1 MFNPSQFPCSYLNLS
16 RLGARISIAFA
27 VSSMIALPSV
37 AQVTVNQSVEKALTT
52 SPEVQ
57 IRSRNYQAASA
68 DQDIGRAAYRP
79 TLDVQ
84 AGTGWERRTPPT
96 TDPQSYSRPTASVQ
110 LRQVLWDG
118 FAAINEVNR
127 LGFNRL
133 AKFYEFASV
142 ADQTALEAAR
152 AHMDVRRYTE
162 LSELAHDNWVI
173 HKETHDQIEERAKA
187 GVGRRVDL
195 ELATGRLALAT
206 SNWVIE
212 NSNLHDVSARYARV
226 VGEAPKNLTSQTPN
240 VASFLPIGGNGGNDF
255 VRNAIAENPDFLAS
269 VSNVR
274 AAKYQILARRA
285 AYGPTIEARASGNW
299 DKNLSGVPGT
309 FNTSNAGIYLNYNLF
324 RGLGDV
330 NRVRQ
335 AKELE
340 FAAEDTRDK
349 VCRDVR
355 QQTVIAYNDVRK
367 LIEQLQYL
375 DQHVLSLDKA
385 RVAYRQQFDIG
396 QRTLLDVL
404 DIENELFQARRAVVN
419 ARYDQ
424 HIAEYRTLTQASRI
438 LPAFGLAPT
447 QKNLPDDGDYK
458 EMLQDALIRCDAMM
472 TEAPAMDMAA
482 SLTNRTPL
490 PVAPATPTPG
500 AVATAPATLNAV
512 PAPNTVP
519 NSCEETVKAW
529 AIAWS
534 TTNLN
539 TYLGFYS
546 SKFQPESRADIANW
560 RGSRAQ
566 RLARKQIAVE
576 VESLSCKRLANGNYE
591 ASFQQRYRSSEYNDD
606 VQKTLVLAPE
616 NGMLKIIRESSI
628 PKTSS
633 AN

>member
-1 MFNPSQFPCSYLNLS
+1 MFNPSQLPCSYLSLS
-16 RLGARISIAFA
+16 RLGARTSIALA
-27 VSSMIALPSV
+27 ISAMIALPSV
-37 AQVTVNQSVEKALTT
+37 AQVSVNQSVEKALTT
-52 SPEVQ
+52 SPEVK

-68 DQDIGRAAYRP
+68 EQDVGRASYRP

-84 AGTGWERRTPPT
+84 AGTSSERRTRDN
-96 TDPQSYSRPTASVQ
+96 TDPQTYSRPTASVQ

-118 FAAINEVNR
+118 FAAINEVSR

-133 AKFYEFASV
+133 AKFYEFASA
-142 ADQTALEAAR
+142 ADQTAFEAAR
-152 AHMDVRRYTE
+152 AHMDVRRYAE
-162 LSELAHDNWVI
+162 LNELAQDNWAI
-173 HKETHDQIEERAKA
+173 HKETHEQIEQRAKA

-195 ELATGRLALAT
+195 ELATGRLALAQ
-206 SNWVIE
+206 SNWLVEI
-212 NSNLHDVSARYARV
+212 SNLHDVSARYARV
-226 VGEAPKNLTSQTPN
+226 VGEAPKNLTSQSPN
-240 VASFLPIGGNGGNDF
+240 VASFLPGGGSGVNDF

-274 AAKYQILARRA
+274 AAKYQTLARRA
-285 AYGPTIEARASGNW
+285 AYGPTIDARASGSW
-299 DKNLSGVPGT
+299 DKNLLGVPGT
-309 FNTSNAGIYLNYNLF
+309 SNTSNAGIYLSYNLF

-355 QQTVIAYNDVRK
+355 QQTVIAYNDRRK
-367 LIEQLQYL
+367 LSEQLQYL
-375 DQHVLSLDKA
+375 EQHVLSLEKA

-404 DIENELFQARRAVVN
+404 DIENELFLARRSVVN
-419 ARYDQ
+419 ARYDLQ
-424 HIAEYRTLTQASRI
+424 IAEYRTLTQASRI

-472 TEAPAMDMAA
+472 TEAPTMDMAA
-482 SLTNRTPL
+482 ALANRTPL
-490 PVAPATPTPG
+490 PVA
-500 AVATAPATLNAV
+500 VATAPAAPTEA
-512 PAPNTVP
+512 PAPDKLP
-519 NSCEETVKAW
+519 SSCEEAVKAW

-534 TTNLN
+534 TRNLN
-539 TYLGFYS
+539 SYLGFYS
-546 SKFQPESRADIANW
+546 SKFQPETNADIASW
-560 RGSRAQ
+560 RELRAK

-591 ASFQQRYRSSEYNDD
+591 ASFQQRFRSNEYNDD

-616 NGMLKIIRESSI
+616 NGTLKIIRESAI
-628 PKTSS
+628 PKTSR